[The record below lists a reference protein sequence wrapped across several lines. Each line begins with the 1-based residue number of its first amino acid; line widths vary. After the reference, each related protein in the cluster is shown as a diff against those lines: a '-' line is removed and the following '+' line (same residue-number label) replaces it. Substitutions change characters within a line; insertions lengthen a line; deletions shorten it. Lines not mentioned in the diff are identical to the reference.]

1 MTFLL
6 LVCTGYRPRRCFR
19 LAVLL
24 SLIPM
29 SASMAQ
35 PSNPKLGQKTQFQV
49 IAFYSRSSEPDH
61 VQFAEDALK
70 FFSAL
75 AAKDN
80 FTFDSTDDWANLNA
94 SYLRKYQVVLWLND
108 EPINAEQR
116 LAFQQYME
124 TGGAWLGFHA
134 SGYNDKDT
142 NWPWFV
148 DFLGG
153 AVFHINSWPPLPA
166 RLIVDDRTH
175 PATANLPE
183 AFVAPANEWYV
194 WKPSPRLNQNVR
206 VLVTFDPSNYPLG
219 LKDVL
224 TGGDLPVVWT
234 NTKYK
239 MIYMN
244 MGHGDKIFTSA
255 IQNKLIANAVN
266 WLGTNSTPAAFLPP
280 SGRGINAQGIALN
293 PTTHRAYAVNTAAGT
308 VTVLDKAG
316 NFRSTIEV
324 GAEPESIAINPVTN
338 RVYVAN
344 SGSGEVSV
352 IDGATDR
359 VVATVKVGDLPYA
372 IAANPVTNKVYIS
385 KTFSNSITVIDG
397 ATNAASILKAGVQAD
412 AIAVNAATNR
422 LYLTSYESKN
432 VTVIDGA
439 TDGTT
444 TVAAGTHLWGI
455 ALNSAAGKVYLANSG
470 GSNVTVLDGKTSATT
485 LLHTGDIPCALAVD
499 SSTGRVYAANYASN
513 SVTVI
518 DGASNSVVATLSVGT
533 RPQAVAVD
541 SATHRVYVANTHDNT
556 VTAID
561 GISNSVVATIKVGTE
576 PYAIAVDSATDIV
589 FVANMA
595 GPITGPSPIVI
606 DGRTLTVSTPAG
618 SAP

>member
-1 MTFLL
+1 MKIRSIPLL
-6 LVCTGYRPRRCFR
+6 MV
-19 LAVLL
+19 LAVLCTAV
-24 SLIPM
+24 S
-29 SASMAQ
+29 SAAPQ
-35 PSNPKLGQKTQFQV
+35 TRFKVL
-49 IAFYSRSSEPDH
+49 AFYSTNVEADH
-61 VQFAEDALK
+61 VQFAEAAVE
-70 FFSAL
+70 FFATRAISE
-75 AAKDN
+75 N
-80 FTFDSTDDWANLNA
+80 FAFDSTTDWQHMNEA
-94 SYLRKYQVVLWLND
+94 YLKAYQVVVWLND
-108 EPINAEQR
+108 APTDAAQR
-116 LAFQQYME
+116 LAFQRYME
-124 TGGAWLGFHA
+124 NGGAWLGFHFA
-134 SGYNDKDT
+134 GYNDKDT

-153 AVFHINSWPPLPA
+153 AVFYSNNWPPLPA
-166 RLIVDDRTH
+166 KLVIDDRTD
-175 PATANLPE
+175 PVTKNIPE
-183 AFVAPANEWYV
+183 SYESPANEWYI
-194 WKPSPRLNQNVR
+194 WKPSPRLNKDVR

-224 TGGDLPVVWT
+224 AGGDLPVVWT

-338 RVYVAN
+338 RVYVAD

-518 DGASNSVVATLSVGT
+518 DGASNSVVATVSVGT

-556 VTAID
+556 VTVID
-561 GISNSVVATIKVGTE
+561 GITDSAVATIKAGNE

-589 FVANMA
+589 FVANMG
-595 GPITGPSPIVI
+595 GPITGPGPIVI

>member
-1 MTFLL
+1 MKIRSIPLL
-6 LVCTGYRPRRCFR
+6 MV
-19 LAVLL
+19 LAVLCTAVT
-24 SLIPM
+24 
-29 SASMAQ
+29 SAAQ
-35 PSNPKLGQKTQFQV
+35 QTRFKVL
-49 IAFYSRSSEPDH
+49 AFYSTNVEADH
-61 VQFAEDALK
+61 VQFAEAAVE
-70 FFSAL
+70 FFTKRANSE
-75 AAKDN
+75 N
-80 FTFDSTDDWANLNA
+80 FTFDSTTDWQHLNEA
-94 SYLRKYQVVLWLND
+94 HLKAYQMVVWLND
-108 EPINAEQR
+108 APSNAAQR
-116 LAFQQYME
+116 SAFQRYMDN
-124 TGGAWLGFHA
+124 GGAWLGFHFA
-134 SGYNDKDT
+134 GYNDKDT

-153 AVFHINSWPPLPA
+153 AVFYSNNWPPLPA
-166 RLIVDDRTH
+166 KLVIDDRTD
-175 PATANLPE
+175 PVTKNIPE
-183 AFVAPANEWYV
+183 SYESPANEWYI
-194 WKPSPRLNQNVR
+194 WKPSPRLNKDVR

-224 TGGDLPVVWT
+224 AGGDLPVVWT

-518 DGASNSVVATLSVGT
+518 DGASNSVVATVSVGT

-556 VTAID
+556 VTVID
-561 GISNSVVATIKVGTE
+561 GITNSVVATIKVGNE
-576 PYAIAVDSATDIV
+576 PYAIAVDSATTMA

-595 GPITGPSPIVI
+595 GPSPTVI
-606 DGRTLTVSTPAG
+606 DGRTLLSIAVG

>member
-1 MTFLL
+1 MKIRSIPLL
-6 LVCTGYRPRRCFR
+6 MV
-19 LAVLL
+19 LAVLCTAVT
-24 SLIPM
+24 
-29 SASMAQ
+29 SAAQ
-35 PSNPKLGQKTQFQV
+35 RTRFKVL
-49 IAFYSRSSEPDH
+49 AFYSTNVEADH
-61 VQFAEDALK
+61 VQFAEAAVE
-70 FFSAL
+70 FFATRAISE
-75 AAKDN
+75 N
-80 FTFDSTDDWANLNA
+80 FTFNSTTDWQHMNEA
-94 SYLRKYQVVLWLND
+94 YLKAYQVVVWLND
-108 EPINAEQR
+108 APTNAAQR
-116 LAFQQYME
+116 LAFQRYME
-124 TGGAWLGFHA
+124 NGGAWLGFHFA
-134 SGYNDKDT
+134 GYNDKDT

-153 AVFHINSWPPLPA
+153 AVFYSNNWPPLPA
-166 RLIVDDRTH
+166 KLVIDDRTD
-175 PATANLPE
+175 PVAKDIPE
-183 AFVAPANEWYV
+183 SYESPANEWYI
-194 WKPSPRLNQNVR
+194 WKPSPRFNNDVR

-244 MGHGDKIFTSA
+244 MGHGDKIFTSP
-255 IQNKLIANAVN
+255 IQNKLIENAVN
-266 WLGTNSTPAAFLPP
+266 WLGTNSTQAAFPPP
-280 SGRGINAQGIALN
+280 SGTGISAQGIALN
-293 PTTHRAYAVNTAAGT
+293 PTTHRAYTVNTAAGT

-385 KTFSNSITVIDG
+385 KTFSNSMTVIDG

-412 AIAVNAATNR
+412 AIAVNPATNR
-422 LYLTSYESKN
+422 LYLTSYEGKN

-439 TDGTT
+439 TDATS

-455 ALNSAAGKVYLANSG
+455 ALNSAASKVYLANSG
-470 GSNVTVLDGKTSATT
+470 GSNVTVLDGKTSAAT
-485 LLHTGDIPCALAVD
+485 LVHTGDIPCALAVD

-518 DGASNSVVATLSVGT
+518 DGASNSVVATVSVGT

-561 GISNSVVATIKVGTE
+561 GITNAVVATIKVGNE

-595 GPITGPSPIVI
+595 GPVAGPGPIVI
-606 DGRTLTVSTPAG
+606 DGRTLTVSTRAG